1 MLTRVGGYAY
11 TCVRMWTRS
20 RVCGLVVCSRS
31 NAGGGGRG
39 GFTGGASMRPG
50 PAGAAKKVHDDEDDN
65 WDAVVEL

>member
-1 MLTRVGGYAY
+1 MCLRVGA
-11 TCVRMWTRS
+11 CVC
-20 RVCGLVVCSRS
+20 VCVCLVACSRS

-39 GFTGGASMRPG
+39 GFSGGASMRPG